1 MEPQKV
7 QQVNIQRTSQKGITL
22 PDTEELNIEPL
33 NEEPTPCDKQR
44 PKKPWEEN

>member
-1 MEPQKV
+1 MELV
-7 QQVNIQRTSQKGITL
+7 EMIQKGITL